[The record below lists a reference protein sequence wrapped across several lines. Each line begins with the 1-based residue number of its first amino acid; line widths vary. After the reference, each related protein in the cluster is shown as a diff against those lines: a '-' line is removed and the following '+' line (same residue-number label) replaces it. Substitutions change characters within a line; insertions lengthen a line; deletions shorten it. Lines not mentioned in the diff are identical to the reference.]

1 MIVDESKQEPGRGES
16 EWDGDEKKQGRLRKK
31 SMGRILRSK
40 WRPCLGE
47 NEDSYGDGNDR
58 KAGDEEKDEEK
69 PGEEE
74 RKHFYLLIATIRRS
88 RPLIRLPND
97 RVAPAL

>member
-1 MIVDESKQEPGRGES
+1 MFWR
-16 EWDGDEKKQGRLRKK
+16 EKGWTL
-31 SMGRILRSK
+31 SIGH
-40 WRPCLGE
+40 G
-47 NEDSYGDGNDR
+47 GGNDK
-58 KAGDEEKDEEK
+58 KAGDEEKHEEK

-74 RKHFYLLIATIRRS
+74 RKHFYLLIATISRS

>member
-1 MIVDESKQEPGRGES
+1 MT
-16 EWDGDEKKQGRLRKK
+16 KKTV
-31 SMGRILRSK
+31 
-40 WRPCLGE
+40 
-47 NEDSYGDGNDR
+47 
-58 KAGDEEKDEEK
+58 DEEKDEEK

>member
-1 MIVDESKQEPGRGES
+1 MKVNKK
-16 EWDGDEKKQGRLRKK
+16 EKEGNQGAMVMKNARQAEKEK
-31 SMGRILRSK
+31 HILRRK
-40 WRPCLGE
+40 YRPCLGE
-47 NEDSYGDGNDR
+47 NEDRHCLLGRND
-58 KAGDEEKDEEK
+58 KEAGDEEKDEEK

>member
-1 MIVDESKQEPGRGES
+1 MDESKQEAGRGES

-31 SMGRILRSK
+31 IMGRILRSK

-47 NEDSYGDGNDR
+47 NEDSYGGGNDR
-58 KAGDEEKDEEK
+58 TAGDEEKDEEK
-69 PGEEE
+69 AGEEE